1 MQAVA
6 MMVGCQSGE
15 QVAEQVLLL
24 QAECFEQFGFGIV
37 AGTAHAGMNAP
48 ADSGD
53 FGDACAA
60 VVRVEAAHDQP
71 VCFQPVQQ

>member
-1 MQAVA
+1 M
-6 MMVGCQSGE
+6 
-15 QVAEQVLLL
+15 
-24 QAECFEQFGFGIV
+24 
-37 AGTAHAGMNAP
+37 AGTKDKLPAPSPRTSFRLVLAMLCMVSIPAAITLHTVRAPAGMNAP
-48 ADSGD
+48 ADTGD